1 MDKNELKK
9 ILSDVEFVNEL
20 LNLETGREV
29 KRALAKKGIKLED
42 GNLDEFAEVLA
53 DELEK
58 RIKVKK
64 LENMETASISG
75 GDLDQGFMPECILTK
90 DQTLDLDMDFNLCQK
105 SWILNHR
112 KNK

>member
-1 MDKNELKK
+1 MEKNELEE
-9 ILSDVEFVNEL
+9 ILSDEEFVNEL

-42 GNLDEFAEVLA
+42 GNLDKFAEVLA

-58 RIKVKK
+58 RIKIRK
-64 LENMETASISG
+64 LDNIETAPVSG
-75 GDLDQGFMPECILTK
+75 GSLNQGYVPECILTK
-90 DQTLDLDMDFNLCQK
+90 DKTLDVDFSIYQK

-112 KNK
+112 KNN

>member
-1 MDKNELKK
+1 MDKNELKE

-58 RIKVKK
+58 KIKIKK
-64 LENMETASISG
+64 LDNMETAPVSG
-75 GDLDQGFMPECILTK
+75 GNLDQGFVPECILTK
-90 DQTLDLDMDFNLCQK
+90 DKVLDVDFGVCQK